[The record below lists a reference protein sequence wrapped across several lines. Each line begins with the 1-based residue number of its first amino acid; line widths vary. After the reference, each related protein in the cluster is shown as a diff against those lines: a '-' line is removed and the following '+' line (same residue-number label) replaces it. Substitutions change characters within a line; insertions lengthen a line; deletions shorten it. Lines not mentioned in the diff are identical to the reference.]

1 MRDTGSVLR
10 RASLHRSLG
19 PVEPIDYQQIDYRP
33 IDYRRIDYRHIDYR
47 QID

>member
-19 PVEPIDYQQIDYRP
+19 PVEPIDYRP